1 MLCTVMLIFFYFEG
15 SHLYF
20 LCCSTGS
27 SGSGNASVLLVF
39 EAHILEL
46 IVSCMLMQGNC
57 VEAGEKVSKMEL

>member
-1 MLCTVMLIFFYFEG
+1 MYSNVNFFYFEG